1 MDIDVVKKLIKK
13 YEPGHRDFIKMAEQS
28 ERYYNRENDIK
39 FKDRERKNEC
49 QDRPLRNADNRIAS
63 NFHRLLV
70 DQKAS
75 YIFTSPPLFDVSND
89 KVNTLISD
97 TLGDKFEKICIR
109 LCAMAANT
117 GVAWIYYWSDTEG
130 FKYTIVDS
138 KQITPIFDTTID
150 DKLIA
155 VLRSYEELD
164 DNGKAYCVY
173 EYYTSD
179 MIYSYKIEDGDIDTL
194 HEYEC
199 YNCYDVDMQQS
210 AFVSSVPNPFGRI
223 PFIPFYNNSEH
234 TRDLDS
240 NKDQIDTYDKV
251 YSGFLNDL
259 EDIQEV
265 IFILSGYESEDLSK
279 FLSELKMYKTVK
291 LGTDEEDGQSKGD
304 LQTLTI
310 DIPVEA
316 RKIMLEM
323 TRKSIFEQGMG
334 IDPDPQNFGNSSGA
348 ALGYLYSLLELKAGA
363 TEVEFKSGFSELVR
377 AICNYYGVSVNK
389 VIQTWTRTKVRTD
402 SELCEIAKNSVG
414 IISNRTIVA
423 NHPWVENTE
432 RELQRIKEEE
442 LEEVNKDEADM
453 FTRVK
458 TDETE

>member
-13 YEPGHRDFIKMAEQS
+13 YEPGHRDFIMMAEQS

-63 NFHRLLV
+63 NFHRLLI
-70 DQKAS
+70 DQKSS
-75 YIFTSPPLFDVSND
+75 YMFTAQPLFDVSDDYANT
-89 KVNTLISD
+89 VIYNTL
-97 TLGDKFEKICIR
+97 GNKFEKVCIK
-109 LCAMAANT
+109 LCNMASNS

-138 KQITPIFDTTID
+138 KQVIPVWDTTVEDTLKAVIRVYKELED
-150 DKLIA
+150 DGKT
-155 VLRSYEELD
+155 YE
-164 DNGKAYCVY
+164 VY
-173 EYYTSD
+173 EYYTD
-179 MIYSYKIEDGDIDTL
+179 EMIYSYRAEHGDIDTL
-194 HEYEC
+194 KEYER
-199 YNCYDVDMQQS
+199 YNCYNVDMQQS
-210 AFVSSVPNPFGRI
+210 SFVASVPNPFGRI
-223 PFIPFYNNSEH
+223 PFIPFFNNSEH
-234 TRDLDS
+234 TRDLDL

-265 IFILSGYESEDLSK
+265 IFVLSGYEGESLEK
-279 FLSELKMYKTVK
+279 FLSELKMFKTIKV
-291 LGTDEEDGQSKGD
+291 DAVEEDGQAKGD

-334 IDPDPQNFGNSSGA
+334 IDPDPQNFGNSSGI

-363 TEVEFKSGFSELVR
+363 TEAEFKMGFSELVN
-377 AICNYYGVSVNK
+377 AICNYYGLAINK
-389 VIQTWTRTKVRTD
+389 IIQTWTRTKVRTD

-414 IISNRTIVA
+414 LISKRTIA
-423 NHPWVENTE
+423 ENHPWVKNIE